1 MASVSYGLNAGLA
14 TYNDPEAI
22 NLGSLAV
29 TNNDIELRFDLTKGL
44 TTEQIILAL
53 VAFTN
58 RLATQQGNAD
68 VVNI

>member
-14 TYNDPEAI
+14 TYNDPQAI
-22 NLGSLAV
+22 TLGSLAV
-29 TNNDIELRFDLTKGL
+29 SSNDIELRFDLTKSL

-53 VAFTN
+53 EAFKN
-58 RLATQQGNAD
+58 RLATKQGNAD